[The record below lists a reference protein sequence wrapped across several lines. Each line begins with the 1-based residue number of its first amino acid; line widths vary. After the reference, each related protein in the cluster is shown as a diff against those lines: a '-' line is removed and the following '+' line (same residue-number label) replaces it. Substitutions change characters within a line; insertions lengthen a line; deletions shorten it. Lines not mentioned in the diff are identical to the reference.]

1 MEIRTDLALDAREMI
16 DEKRSGRMKQKNV
29 LPEGMTVNNRET
41 EYIVI
46 TDIDITSEEAERTIG
61 KKQGKYITIELKN
74 PELNTIEVQES
85 VSKVLAEEINK
96 FIMTLNRKEPEIM
109 IAGLGNWH
117 ITADSLGPKVIDKIV
132 VTRHVKNMKD
142 VEIDGRLG
150 SVCAVSPGVMG
161 ITGIET
167 SEIIRGMLSTVQ
179 PDILF
184 VIDALAS
191 RKASRVNTT
200 IQISDTGI
208 IPGSGVGNHRMEL
221 SKEVLGIPVIAIG
234 VPTVVDAVTLVRDI
248 LEKAG
253 VKESEHILKEAE
265 AKVTEEMV
273 VTPKNIDIA
282 IERMAAVISNGM
294 NLATHKGF
302 EINEINEYLI

>member
-1 MEIRTDLALDAREMI
+1 MEIRTDLALEAREMI

-234 VPTVVDAVTLVRDI
+234 VTTVVDAVTLVRDI

>member
-1 MEIRTDLALDAREMI
+1 
-16 DEKRSGRMKQKNV
+16 
-29 LPEGMTVNNRET
+29 
-41 EYIVI
+41 
-46 TDIDITSEEAERTIG
+46 
-61 KKQGKYITIELKN
+61 
-74 PELNTIEVQES
+74 
-85 VSKVLAEEINK
+85 
-96 FIMTLNRKEPEIM
+96 
-109 IAGLGNWH
+109 
-117 ITADSLGPKVIDKIV
+117 
-132 VTRHVKNMKD
+132 
-142 VEIDGRLG
+142 
-150 SVCAVSPGVMG
+150 MG

-167 SEIIRGMLSTVQ
+167 SEIIRGMISKVR
-179 PDILF
+179 PDILD

-234 VPTVVDAVTLVRDI
+234 VPTVVDAMTLVRDI

-253 VKESEHILKEAE
+253 IRESDDILKEAE
-265 AKVTEEMV
+265 AKGTEEMV

-302 EINEINEYLI
+302 EIEEINEYLI

>member
-1 MEIRTDLALDAREMI
+1 MEIRTDLALEAREMI

-29 LPEGMTVNNRET
+29 LPEGKTVNNRET

-96 FIMTLNRKEPEIM
+96 FIMTLNREEPEIM

>member
-1 MEIRTDLALDAREMI
+1 MEIRTDLALEAREMI

-167 SEIIRGMLSTVQ
+167 SEIIRGTLSTVQ